1 MAGIRRGSGNIYYN
15 HTNQPRLK
23 DVKQG
28 HASTGTENNYCLFLF
43 CFVFLRRGAGTNSL
57 GMQSPFIVN

>member
-1 MAGIRRGSGNIYYN
+1 MAGIRRGSGNTYYN

-28 HASTGTENNYCLFLF
+28 DASTGTENNYCLFSFVLF
-43 CFVFLRRGAGTNSL
+43 LGRGAGANSS